1 MAGAPPQQQGQESN
15 SMDLMWG
22 VAFLVAIALVGW
34 YFARVPILKGLFLA
48 KLGEIYIASF
58 FTDSLEPARRAI
70 LQYYNNPGVLTF
82 TQVREIFSY
91 IGNWMRYPIMGVF
104 VILAGIIFLKHP
116 LLKFKTTYT
125 MSKLRESERDIWPQI
140 NPTLNLDLV
149 SENIFEGPWAMPD
162 NPMEFAKKNRLI
174 EELAVPIDPF
184 LAKRGLIE
192 INIIP
197 DRARAIFSNQMGPL
211 LTDLNQLPIHTKAL
225 FGIFAARAVND
236 TKGANELLA
245 HIARSC
251 SKGKPDFKGAQEL
264 LRKHYNTKEI
274 AKIFNSHAYVYTMM
288 ISMLEH
294 ARTNGVLA
302 TADFLWLK
310 PIDRRLWYV
319 LNCTGRHTA
328 FCEVAGPMSHWKA
341 EKALKRKVI
350 RPMVDQAIVALNEA
364 VKMIIYTR
372 DEE

>member
-1 MAGAPPQQQGQESN
+1 M
-15 SMDLMWG
+15 
-22 VAFLVAIALVGW
+22 
-34 YFARVPILKGLFLA
+34 A
-48 KLGEIYIASF
+48 KLRQS
-58 FTDSLEPARRAI
+58 
-70 LQYYNNPGVLTF
+70 
-82 TQVREIFSY
+82 
-91 IGNWMRYPIMGVF
+91 
-104 VILAGIIFLKHP
+104 
-116 LLKFKTTYT
+116 
-125 MSKLRESERDIWPQI
+125 ESVIWPQI
-140 NPTLNLDLV
+140 NPTMHLDLV
-149 SENIFEGPWAMPD
+149 SENIFEGPWAMPE
-162 NPMEFAKKNRLI
+162 NPMEFAKRNRLI
-174 EELAVPIDPF
+174 EELPVPIDPF

-197 DRARAIFSNQMGPL
+197 DRARAVFSNQMGPL
-211 LTDLNQLPIHTKAL
+211 LGDLNQLPIHTKAL

-236 TKGANELLA
+236 TKGANELM
-245 HIARSC
+245 INISRSC
-251 SKGKPDFKGAQEL
+251 AKGKPDFTGAQEL

-274 AKIFNSHAYVYTMM
+274 SKIFSTHAYVYTMM
-288 ISMLEH
+288 TSLLEH

-328 FCEVAGPMSHWKA
+328 FCEIAGPFSHWRA

-372 DEE
+372 DED